1 MIYLKLLK
9 ESLLFAL
16 NALIVNKLRT
26 FLSLLGITIGIFA
39 IISVFTVIDSMEKKI
54 KNSIESLGDN
64 VVYVQKWPW
73 EFGDEYPWWK
83 YMNRPLPN
91 IKELDEI
98 VKRSEKAEAAAFMIS
113 TSQTVQYKKYFAE
126 NVTIIAVSH
135 DYDKVRNFELEKGR
149 YFSFFESKSGRSLAI
164 IGSNIAQ
171 TLYGGINPIGKDI
184 KVAGYKLNVIGVFK
198 KEGEDIF
205 NNSTDNVVLAPINY
219 VRKIVDIRNENM
231 NPFIMIK
238 AKENV
243 HNAELLEELKGIMR
257 AIRRIKPIADDDF
270 ALNQTSM
277 LTKGFNDLF
286 KIVDIAGL
294 IIGGFSI
301 LVGGFGIANIMFVSV
316 KERTHI
322 IGIQKS
328 LGAKNY
334 FILLQF
340 LYESVILCLI
350 GGAIGLLLIYI
361 GTLIVTYALDFNLS
375 LSTWN
380 IISGLLI
387 SALIGLISGIAPA
400 VTASKLNPVEAI
412 NSSL

>member
-9 ESLLFAL
+9 ESLLFAI
-16 NALIVNKLRT
+16 NALVVNKLRT
-26 FLSLLGITIGIFA
+26 LLSLLGITIGIFA

-54 KNSIESLGDN
+54 KDSIESLGDN

-83 YMNRPLPN
+83 YMNRPLPT

-98 VKRSEKAEAAAFMIS
+98 NKRSEKAEASAFMIS
-113 TSQTVQYKKYFAE
+113 TSQTVQYKKYYAE
-126 NVTIIAVSH
+126 NVGIIAVSH
-135 DYDKVRNFELEKGR
+135 DYDKVRSFELEKGR
-149 YFSFFESKSGRSLAI
+149 YFSFFESKSGRALAI
-164 IGSNIAQ
+164 IGSNIAN
-171 TLYGGINPIGKDI
+171 TLFGGINPIGKDI

-205 NNSTDNVVLAPINY
+205 NNSADNIVLAPINY

-238 AKENV
+238 AKEGI
-243 HNAELLEELKGIMR
+243 HNEELLEELKGIMR

-277 LTKGFNDLF
+277 LTKGFNELF

-328 LGAKNY
+328 LGAKNF

-350 GGAIGLLLIYI
+350 GGAIGLFLIYI
-361 GTLIVTYALDFNLS
+361 GTLIVTYALDFNLGLS
-375 LSTWN
+375 LWN

-387 SALIGLISGIAPA
+387 SAFIGLISGIAPA
-400 VTASKLNPVEAI
+400 LSAAKLNPVEAI
-412 NSSL
+412 NSNM

>member
-9 ESLLFAL
+9 ESLLFAI
-16 NALIVNKLRT
+16 NALVVNKLRT

-54 KNSIESLGDN
+54 RNSIESLGDN

-91 IKELDEI
+91 IKELEEI
-98 VKRSEKAEAAAFMIS
+98 NKRSEKAAASAFMIS

-126 NVTIIAVSH
+126 NVGIIAVSH
-135 DYDKVRNFELEKGR
+135 DYDKVRSFELEKGR
-149 YFSFFESKSGRSLAI
+149 YFSFFESKSGRALAI
-164 IGSNIAQ
+164 IGSNIAS
-171 TLYGGINPIGKDI
+171 TLFGGINPIDKEI
-184 KVAGYKLNVIGVFK
+184 KVAGYKLKVIGVFK

-205 NNSTDNVVLAPINY
+205 NNSADNIVLAPINY

-238 AKENV
+238 AKDGI
-243 HNAELLEELKGIMR
+243 HNEELLEELQGIMR

-277 LTKGFNDLF
+277 LTKGFNQLF

-328 LGAKNY
+328 LGAKNF

-350 GGAIGLLLIYI
+350 GGAIGLFLIYI
-361 GTLIVTYALDFNLS
+361 GTLIVTYALDFNLG
-375 LSTWN
+375 LSIWN
-380 IISGLLI
+380 IISGLMI

-400 VTASKLNPVEAI
+400 LSAAKLNPVEAI
-412 NSSL
+412 NSNM

>member
-9 ESLLFAL
+9 ESLLFAI
-16 NALIVNKLRT
+16 NALVVNKLRT
-26 FLSLLGITIGIFA
+26 LLSLLGITIGIFA

-83 YMNRPLPN
+83 YMNRPLPT

-98 VKRSEKAEAAAFMIS
+98 NKRSEKAEASAFMIS
-113 TSQTVQYKKYFAE
+113 TSQTVQYKKYYAE
-126 NVTIIAVSH
+126 NVGIIAISH
-135 DYDKVRNFELEKGR
+135 DYDKVRSFELEKGR
-149 YFSFFESKSGRSLAI
+149 YFSFFESKSGRALAI
-164 IGSNIAQ
+164 IGSNIAT
-171 TLYGGINPIGKDI
+171 TLFGGINPIGKDI

-205 NNSTDNVVLAPINY
+205 NNSADNIVLAPINY

-238 AKENV
+238 AKEGI
-243 HNAELLEELKGIMR
+243 HNEELLEELKGIMR

-277 LTKGFNDLF
+277 LTKGFNELF

-328 LGAKNY
+328 LGAKNF

-350 GGAIGLLLIYI
+350 GGAIGLFLIYI
-361 GTLIVTYALDFNLS
+361 GTLIVTYALDFNLGLS
-375 LSTWN
+375 LWN

-387 SALIGLISGIAPA
+387 SAFIGLISGIAPA
-400 VTASKLNPVEAI
+400 LSAAKLNPVEAI
-412 NSSL
+412 NSNM

>member
-9 ESLLFAL
+9 ESLLFAI
-16 NALIVNKLRT
+16 NALVVNKLRT

-54 KNSIESLGDN
+54 KDSIESLGDN

-91 IKELDEI
+91 IKELEEI
-98 VKRSEKAEAAAFMIS
+98 NKRSEKAVASAFMIS

-126 NVTIIAVSH
+126 NVGIIAVSH
-135 DYDKVRNFELEKGR
+135 DYDKVRSFELEKGR
-149 YFSFFESKSGRSLAI
+149 YFSFFESKSGRALAI
-164 IGSNIAQ
+164 IGSNIAS
-171 TLYGGINPIGKDI
+171 TLFGGINPIDKEI
-184 KVAGYKLNVIGVFK
+184 KVAGYKLKVIGVFK

-205 NNSTDNVVLAPINY
+205 NNSADNIVLAPINY

-238 AKENV
+238 AKKGV
-243 HNAELLEELKGIMR
+243 HNEELLEELQGIMR

-277 LTKGFNDLF
+277 LTKGFNQLF

-328 LGAKNY
+328 LGAKNF

-350 GGAIGLLLIYI
+350 GGAIGLFLIYI
-361 GTLIVTYALDFNLS
+361 GTLIVTYALDFNLG
-375 LSTWN
+375 LSIWN
-380 IISGLLI
+380 IISGLMI

-400 VTASKLNPVEAI
+400 LSAAKLNPVEAI
-412 NSSL
+412 NSNM

>member
-9 ESLLFAL
+9 ESLLFAI
-16 NALIVNKLRT
+16 NALVVNKLRT

-54 KNSIESLGDN
+54 RNSIESLGDN

-91 IKELDEI
+91 IKELEEI
-98 VKRSEKAEAAAFMIS
+98 NKRSEKAAASAFMIS

-126 NVTIIAVSH
+126 NVGIIAVSH
-135 DYDKVRNFELEKGR
+135 DYDKVRSFELEKGR
-149 YFSFFESKSGRSLAI
+149 YFSFFESKSGRALAI
-164 IGSNIAQ
+164 IGSNIAS
-171 TLYGGINPIGKDI
+171 TLFGGINPIDKEI
-184 KVAGYKLNVIGVFK
+184 KVAGYKLKVIGVFK

-205 NNSTDNVVLAPINY
+205 NNSADNIVLAPINY

-238 AKENV
+238 AKEGI
-243 HNAELLEELKGIMR
+243 HNEELLEELQGIMR

-277 LTKGFNDLF
+277 LTKGFNQLF

-328 LGAKNY
+328 LGAKNF

-350 GGAIGLLLIYI
+350 GGAIGLFLIYI
-361 GTLIVTYALDFNLS
+361 GTLIVTYALDFNLG
-375 LSTWN
+375 LSIWN
-380 IISGLLI
+380 IISGLMI

-400 VTASKLNPVEAI
+400 LSAAKLNPVEAI
-412 NSSL
+412 NSNM